1 MSIIGFKDKEYSF
14 LEYSS
19 RTTLN
24 RFTLHYSVFKRYLDL
39 SLCVEEQ
46 SCNLKARLLN
56 NATAISTTPVANSLH
71 KQQTLSSRFLP
82 RPFVVVAA
90 LLLFLFSSR
99 FLPSQNNSGIVR
111 LTSLKTDRAS
121 DYIWD
126 RYNRLFTQGF
136 SPPSAVDDDNKLNE
150 GVLARERSVPLAVN
164 CPTLS
169 SSVDIGTTAINN
181 R

>member
-71 KQQTLSSRFLP
+71 KQQTLGFFRAFLG
-82 RPFVVVAA
+82 RCVIIIFIFIKIFILTRQRWYRAA
-90 LLLFLFSSR
+90 HEFENGQSF
-99 FLPSQNNSGIVR
+99 
-111 LTSLKTDRAS
+111 
-121 DYIWD
+121 
-126 RYNRLFTQGF
+126 
-136 SPPSAVDDDNKLNE
+136 
-150 GVLARERSVPLAVN
+150 
-164 CPTLS
+164 
-169 SSVDIGTTAINN
+169 
-181 R
+181 